1 MPRFGD
7 SSGHGEAMQQIFLV
21 DSAAEHF
28 TDEQSFRLKLPDLA
42 QLVDSQL
49 PRRSLTPEN
58 CAFEY
63 AHKGRLKNSL
73 GQVCTF
79 QASFR
84 TGRKNG
90 VSLRTGWR
98 RVKCGRFRYSTPTR
112 ATAAR
117 AGDPGWQG

>member
-1 MPRFGD
+1 
-7 SSGHGEAMQQIFLV
+7 MQQIFLV
-21 DSAAEHF
+21 DPETEHF
-28 TDEQSFRLKLPDLA
+28 TDEQSFRLKLPNLA

-79 QASFR
+79 QASFSLKDNPESHAKVELIALANVDGTERGAR
-84 TGRKNG
+84 T
-90 VSLRTGWR
+90 V
-98 RVKCGRFRYSTPTR
+98 FRYERDTEE
-112 ATAAR
+112 
-117 AGDPGWQG
+117 

>member
-1 MPRFGD
+1 MPRSGD
-7 SSGHGEAMQQIFLV
+7 NPDHGEAMQQIFLV
-21 DSAAEHF
+21 DSEAEHF

-42 QLVDSQL
+42 HLVDSQL

-84 TGRKNG
+84 LKHNPESHAKVELVAPVDVDGTER
-90 VSLRTGWR
+90 SART
-98 RVKCGRFRYSTPTR
+98 VFRYER
-112 ATAAR
+112 D
-117 AGDPGWQG
+117 GEG

>member
-1 MPRFGD
+1 
-7 SSGHGEAMQQIFLV
+7 MQQIFLT
-21 DSAAEHF
+21 DRGAEHF
-28 TDEQSFRLKLPDLA
+28 TDEQSFRLKQPDLA

-84 TGRKNG
+84 LKHNPESHAKVELIAPSEEDGTGRG
-90 VSLRTGWR
+90 ART
-98 RVKCGRFRYSTPTR
+98 VFRYER
-112 ATAAR
+112 EAE
-117 AGDPGWQG
+117 G

>member
-1 MPRFGD
+1 MPRSGD
-7 SSGHGEAMQQIFLV
+7 NPDHGEAMQQIFLV
-21 DSAAEHF
+21 DAEDEHF

-42 QLVDSQL
+42 HLVDSQL

-58 CAFEY
+58 CTFEY

-84 TGRKNG
+84 LMHNPESHAKVELIAPLDVNG
-90 VSLRTGWR
+90 TERGART
-98 RVKCGRFRYSTPTR
+98 VFRYER
-112 ATAAR
+112 DAE
-117 AGDPGWQG
+117 G